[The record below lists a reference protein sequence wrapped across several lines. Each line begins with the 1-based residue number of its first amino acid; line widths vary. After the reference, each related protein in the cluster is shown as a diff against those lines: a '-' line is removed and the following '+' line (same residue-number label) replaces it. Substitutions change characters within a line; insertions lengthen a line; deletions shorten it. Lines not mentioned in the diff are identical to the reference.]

1 MGLRFLRIAVVY
13 LVLGAILGLA
23 MGISQQFALTPV
35 HAHLLL
41 LGWASLALAGVVYH
55 LYPAASLTRLA
66 RWHFWL
72 HNVGLPAFMS
82 GLALILTGRAWA
94 MPVTVTGA
102 VAVLLGLVL
111 FAANV
116 LVHAKPQAAAS

>member
-82 GLALILTGRAWA
+82 GLALILTGREWA

>member
-1 MGLRFLRIAVVY
+1 
-13 LVLGAILGLA
+13 
-23 MGISQQFALTPV
+23 
-35 HAHLLL
+35 
-41 LGWASLALAGVVYH
+41 
-55 LYPAASLTRLA
+55 
-66 RWHFWL
+66 
-72 HNVGLPAFMS
+72 MS
-82 GLALILTGRAWA
+82 GLALILTGREWA